1 MNELKYLARVRS
13 SNEMNLFFKDIF
25 QSHDYNFEEN
35 FIRETNNFPT
45 KFNGFCLPCEK
56 LVDFTI
62 HLNSQNSL
70 DGKKSINWRETL
82 LCPYC
87 NMNNRQRLVAAISKK
102 YLDEQPDKKSYFM
115 EQVTPIFRWAKNR
128 YGDRVTGSEYLG
140 NDKISGKS
148 YISIRNGPF
157 IRHEDIMSLSFAD
170 EQFDLIISNDVFEH
184 IPNPAKAFGESFRVL
199 KKNGLMIATFP
210 FFGKDESSITRACKG
225 LDGQIKNIHP
235 ENFHGNPLSAEGS
248 LVFTDFGWDVFDL
261 IEKAGFDDA
270 FIEIYYNKKFGILC
284 EHQLIFYC
292 KKNNV

>member
-25 QSHDYNFEEN
+25 QLHDYNFEEN
-35 FIRETNNFPT
+35 LIRETNNFPST
-45 KFNGFCLPCEK
+45 FNAFCLPCEK
-56 LVDFTI
+56 FVDFTI
-62 HLNSQNSL
+62 NLNSQNSL

-140 NDKISGKS
+140 NDKTSGKS
-148 YISIRNGPF
+148 YITSRNGSF

-170 EQFDLIISNDVFEH
+170 EEFDLIISNDVFEH
-184 IPNPAKAFGESFRVL
+184 IPNPAKAFGECSRVL

-210 FFGKDESSITRACKG
+210 FFGKNESSITRA
-225 LDGQIKNIHP
+225 
-235 ENFHGNPLSAEGS
+235 
-248 LVFTDFGWDVFDL
+248 
-261 IEKAGFDDA
+261 
-270 FIEIYYNKKFGILC
+270 
-284 EHQLIFYC
+284 
-292 KKNNV
+292 